1 MWEFAAWAEDWAL
14 GLTLTV
20 VTVITH
26 VLGLGVIGRIFDR
39 LMTIFERR
47 LRRSLFRL
55 VLIGAPTVALVFLLH
70 ATEAIVW
77 AVSYVKI
84 GALPSMREA
93 VLYSLGAMSTYGH
106 APIYLAAEWQALG
119 AIQALNGMIIFG
131 LTVGFLAAIVRRV
144 QNANAM

>member
-1 MWEFAAWAEDWAL
+1 MWDFATWANDWGL

-20 VTVITH
+20 VTVIMH
-26 VLGLGVIGRIFDR
+26 VLGLGVIGRIFER
-39 LMTIFERR
+39 LMAMFEQR

-84 GALPSMREA
+84 GAVPTIREA

-106 APIYLAAEWQALG
+106 AQVYLAAEWQALG

-144 QNANAM
+144 QNASAM